1 MMQELYGIT
10 VTEDDFL
17 PFMGMG
23 EAIFLGEAAW
33 GGRPPH

>member
-1 MMQELYGIT
+1 MMRELYGLT

-23 EAIFLGEAAW
+23 EAIFLGRSL
-33 GGRPPH
+33 GGGGS